1 MPNERHENLEFS
13 APQKMLNWGG
23 ETLSPLSLSE
33 SVLMIDAAVDLKRSF
48 GGTLRAISKQRP
60 VSLELQ

>member
-1 MPNERHENLEFS
+1 MPKERHENLEFS

-33 SVLMIDAAVDLKRSF
+33 CVND
-48 GGTLRAISKQRP
+48 
-60 VSLELQ
+60 